1 MEDRYREG
9 FVVYYNRSGATI
21 KEFIYLLDTLSSFQM
36 LDRDCSLRLRVAHD
50 MPDDSLRSNFDA
62 AKATYA
68 QDWGFDHYKI
78 QKLDRIEIKIIE
90 VAQKKYSATDV
101 GWRT

>member
-1 MEDRYREG
+1 
-9 FVVYYNRSGATI
+9 
-21 KEFIYLLDTLSSFQM
+21 
-36 LDRDCSLRLRVAHD
+36 